1 MNEKYLNLLRE
12 NYPSRTHLVDELI
25 GLNAKLYL
33 PKGTEYFFS
42 DLHGEAKAFIH
53 LLRSAAGNIRDKT
66 RQYFGDTLIKK
77 DQDDLASLIYN
88 PEMEL
93 VRLKEENI
101 IDDDWYTINIHRL
114 VNLFRFVSTKYPK
127 DTVKEKFPTN
137 YKEII
142 DELLYTNDSEFN
154 KKLYYEK
161 IIENIIRY
169 KAADDFIIVLSSLIQ
184 RISVDSLH
192 IVGDIYDRGPEPH
205 VIMDELISFPNVDIQ
220 WGNHDLAWMGAV
232 SGNKALI
239 AACLCNAFSYNN
251 FDFIEEGYGI
261 NLRPLYEFSMKT
273 YRDDPCERFMP
284 KIFEENIYDKVNKD
298 VAAKMFKAMS
308 IIRFKLDSLLLERN
322 PDFNMDDRNSLKH
335 IDFNNMT
342 YKNAKL
348 LDTNFP
354 TIDPKDPSKLSYEE
368 EFIIN
373 TLQKEFSKNL
383 LLNKHIKFMYTN
395 GAMYKKSN
403 GSLLFHGCIPMDED
417 GNFQEVKIKGKS
429 YKGRAMLDI
438 FDKLARDAYF
448 SKNPKEKEFAQ
459 DVCWYLVCGKKS
471 PIFGKSQ
478 YSYFENL
485 LVDDKSLK
493 YEKMNPYY
501 DLNKKEEIC
510 DKILDEFD
518 LKCERRRIINGHVPV
533 KVKEGKKPV
542 RANGKL
548 YVIDGGISKP
558 YQKKTGIAGYTL
570 MYNSHHIALA
580 EHLSYTNIRDNMGS
594 YTPKIYETE
603 KLIPRMLIKDTDEGE
618 TIRTRIEVLKE
629 TLNLIDNGKNI
640 SNK

>member
-1 MNEKYLNLLRE
+1 MNEKYLNLLKE
-12 NYPSRTHLVDELI
+12 NYPTKTHLVDEII
-25 GLNAKLYL
+25 GLKAKLYL

-53 LLRSAAGNIRDKT
+53 LLRSAGGNIRDKT
-66 RQYFGDTLIKK
+66 SQYFGDTLVKK
-77 DQDDLASLIYN
+77 DQDDLANLIYN
-88 PEMEL
+88 PEREL
-93 VRLKEENI
+93 VRLKEENL

-127 DTVKEKFPTN
+127 DTVKNKFPTN

-161 IIENIIRY
+161 IIENIIKY

-184 RISVDSLH
+184 RVSVDSLH
-192 IVGDIYDRGPEPH
+192 IVGDIYDRGPEPNI
-205 VIMDELISFPNVDIQ
+205 IMDELLTFPNVDIQ
-220 WGNHDLAWMGAV
+220 WGNHDIAWMGAC
-232 SGNKALI
+232 SGNKALV
-239 AACLCNAFSYNN
+239 AACLCNAISYNN
-251 FDFIEEGYGI
+251 FDFVEEGYGI

-284 KIFEENIYDKVNKD
+284 RIFEENIYDKVNKD
-298 VAAKMFKAMS
+298 VAAKMYKAMS
-308 IIRFKLDSLLLERN
+308 VIRFKLDGKLLERN
-322 PDFNMDDRNSLKH
+322 PEFHMDDRNFLKH
-335 IDFNNMT
+335 IDFTKMT
-342 YKNAKL
+342 YKGVEL
-348 LDTNFP
+348 LDKNFP
-354 TIDPKDPSKLSYEE
+354 TIDKKDPLKLSLEE
-368 EFIIN
+368 KFIIDI
-373 TLQKEFSKNL
+373 LQKEFSKNI
-383 LLNKHIKFMYTN
+383 LLNEHIKFMYNN
-395 GAMYKKSN
+395 GSMYKISN
-403 GSLLFHGCIPMDED
+403 GSLLFHGCIPLNPD
-417 GNFQEVKIKGKS
+417 GSFQEIKIKGKA
-429 YKGRAMLDI
+429 YKGKELMDL

-448 SKNPKEKEFAQ
+448 LPESEEKQYAK
-459 DVCWYLVCGKKS
+459 DIVWYLVCGKKS
-471 PIFGKSQ
+471 PLFGKSQ

-485 LVDDKSLK
+485 LVDDKELK
-493 YEKMNPYY
+493 KEEMNPYY
-501 DLNKKEEIC
+501 DLNKKEDIC
-510 DKILDEFD
+510 NMILDEFN
-518 LKCERRRIINGHVPV
+518 LKDQRRRIINGHVPV

-580 EHLSYTNIRDNMGS
+580 EHVSYKNIRDNMGS

-618 TIRTRIEVLKE
+618 KIRERILVLEELLEIFDRTK
-629 TLNLIDNGKNI
+629 I
-640 SNK
+640 